1 MSFNYSFKLTQ
12 SLFTSK
18 INLVPASL
26 KSPPRLLI
34 ILNRFVIGG
43 PAMDTLPLAWHLKSD
58 FEILVIYGEKEK
70 DEMEATFLLKQYQG
84 LAMQKIKWLKRSIN
98 PVVDV
103 AAFFKILWTI
113 ARFKPDIVHTH
124 GAKSGLFGRVAAYFC
139 RVPVIVH
146 TFHGHLFHSY
156 FSSKIS
162 SLIKTLERTLSKIT
176 AGFIILSPSQ
186 LIDLVN
192 VFKILPL
199 EKCRIIPL
207 GMEVP
212 QVGDGDEK
220 RNQFRERYGLKKDD
234 IAIGIVGRI
243 VPIKNHQFFVQA
255 VQKLLLQKAG
265 QLPAFFIIGDGALKV
280 QVEYQLQ
287 ALSIP
292 FSNDVIT
299 ADTRVVFTSW
309 LSDLYEVMHGLDII
323 ALTSLNEGTPLS
335 LIEAQAFCKPVVA
348 TNVGGVKDT
357 MIDSETGFYVDKND
371 INMFC
376 TQIQL
381 LINNSELRSKMGI
394 AGRHFVEQKFSKNRE
409 VELTRDFYISLLA
422 KKQMAYP

>member
-1 MSFNYSFKLTQ
+1 
-12 SLFTSK
+12 
-18 INLVPASL
+18 
-26 KSPPRLLI
+26 
-34 ILNRFVIGG
+34 
-43 PAMDTLPLAWHLKSD
+43 MDTLPLAWHLKSD

-70 DEMEATFLLKQYQG
+70 DEMEATFLLKQYPG

-98 PVVDV
+98 PLVDV
-103 AAFFKILWTI
+103 GAFFKILWTI
-113 ARFKPDIVHTH
+113 ARFKPNIVHTH
-124 GAKSGLFGRVAAYFC
+124 GAKSGFFGRVAAYLC

-156 FSSKIS
+156 FNSKIS
-162 SLIKTLERTLSKIT
+162 ALIKALERTLSKIT

-186 LIDLVN
+186 LVDLVN

-207 GMEVP
+207 GIELP
-212 QVGDGDEK
+212 ADGNEGVERK
-220 RNQFRERYGLKKDD
+220 HFRQRYGLKKDD

-255 VQKLLLQKAG
+255 VQKLLLQNAG

-280 QVEYQLQ
+280 QVEHQLQ

-292 FSNDVIT
+292 FSNNVIT

-309 LSDLYEVMHGLDII
+309 LSDLNEVMHGLDII
-323 ALTSLNEGTPLS
+323 VLTSLNEGTPLS

-357 MIDSETGFYVDKND
+357 MINYETGFYVDKND

-381 LINNSELRSKMGI
+381 LINNKELRTKMGI
-394 AGRHFVEQKFSKNRE
+394 AGHQFVQQKFSKNRE
-409 VELTRDFYISLLA
+409 VELTKDFYISLLS
-422 KKQMAYP
+422 KKQRV